1 MAVDFDFHGIFR
13 VQSRKSGR
21 SGRIAGNWFTNGEGV
36 ISSDDL
42 NRTLARNTH
51 WSGVP
56 VNLRPAIMT
65 KREGIFHDVLDNLY
79 KMECYDPLDG
89 GDPFPCHIIDVTK
102 AVAQWHERWP
112 LVSSLFVEGHAADLA
127 RVINDLETVI
137 ANEYYCHEAGH
148 VLGRSV
154 QTKTGKAYFSP
165 GDRVRWPLIWVEEF
179 RADLHSYS
187 VALDLLR
194 PQAAVAVFVYNCL
207 ARWAG
212 DALSMKN
219 QAYGYG
225 PIPFLLFNL
234 LLDLRFLTLV
244 KSKSKLKAAISK
256 PSMDELVNT
265 MNHCHLHALSEF
277 TEVEL
282 TTEDPLEWGINAAR
296 YYRERVLRNPGR
308 EDYLELLSTMRS
320 SSVSISYV

>member
-1 MAVDFDFHGIFR
+1 MPVDFDFKGIFR
-13 VQSRKSGR
+13 VQSRKSGK
-21 SGRIAGNWFTNGEGV
+21 SGRIAGNWFANRDDV
-36 ISSDDL
+36 ISCENL

-65 KREGIFHDVLDNLY
+65 KREGIFREVLDNLY
-79 KMECYDPLDG
+79 KMECYEPLDG

-112 LVSSLFVEGHAADLA
+112 LVSSLFVKDETVALA
-127 RVINDLETVI
+127 GLINDLQTVI

-154 QTKTGKAYFSP
+154 QTKTAKAYFSP
-165 GDRVRWPLIWVEEF
+165 GGKACWPLIWVEEF

-187 VALDLLR
+187 VASELLR
-194 PQAAVAVFVYNCL
+194 PHAAVAVFVYNCL

-212 DALSMKN
+212 DALSMKH
-219 QAYGYG
+219 QSYGYG

-234 LLDLRFLTLV
+234 LLELGFLKLV
-244 KSKSKLKAAISK
+244 KSKNKLKVAISK
-256 PSMDELVNT
+256 VSMHELVNT
-265 MNHCHLHALSEF
+265 MKSCHLHALREF

-282 TTEDPLEWGINAAR
+282 STDDPLEWGINAAR
-296 YYRERVLRNPGR
+296 YYRQRVLRNPLR

-320 SSVSISYV
+320 SVLSSYV